1 MGLKLN
7 NQRAEGAGVLTL
19 SKIWQFIFPNLNLL
33 QLLLDITP
41 QLSLDLSGSLRP
53 EAYMAL

>member
-7 NQRAEGAGVLTL
+7 NQITEGAGVLTL
-19 SKIWQFIFPNLNLL
+19 SKFCQFIFPNLNLL
-33 QLLLDITP
+33 QLLLDIIP